1 MKGMTFQQQY
11 AVSFFE
17 IATYCCQNETEVFS
31 YIEYCGLE
39 PKDYITGY
47 LSNLQPYMIEH
58 FPSQEKNRRTVSKI
72 PGDYL
77 LSIDLR
83 EAVYIV

>member
-39 PKDYITGY
+39 PKLY
-47 LSNLQPYMIEH
+47 LGN
-58 FPSQEKNRRTVSKI
+58 SQFIIATHSPILLGI
-72 PGDYL
+72 PGAD
-77 LSIDLR
+77 I
-83 EAVYIV
+83 EEVA